1 MWRLEINEDGI
12 SSFCKLLDSS
22 GDFHGFTMNESNT
35 QLCSSCEDNFVVAYH
50 CTDCN
55 EDLCE
60 ACNQAHKIV
69 KLTRNHTIK
78 TIKLISSDVNE
89 SALKI
94 CSGCDENM
102 PASYFC
108 ENCNENICEACFVAH
123 KKVKLTRNHNV
134 IDIKM

>member
-1 MWRLEINEDGI
+1 MKIRNSDATLIPDPLWFECLT
-12 SSFCKLLDSS
+12 LAS
-22 GDFHGFTMNESNT
+22 GAKAKVNNNSQGSQAADDF
-35 QLCSSCEDNFVVAYH
+35 VIAYH
-50 CTDCN
+50 CIDCN

-78 TIKLISSDVNE
+78 TIKIISSDVNE

-94 CSGCDENM
+94 CSGCDENV

-108 ENCNENICEACFVAH
+108 ENCNENYLWSMLSSLQ
-123 KKVKLTRNHNV
+123 KS
-134 IDIKM
+134 